1 MSTIPTPIRGLDA
14 SERITSI
21 ATCIKNEG
29 FAFAIRYYNIK
40 NSKQLPTKRLIL
52 SEAQALVKAGL
63 QLGVVFQQGG
73 RDPASFNHG
82 TGVQHGVAAH
92 GRAADEIGQPA
103 ASAIYFSVDFDASP
117 SQVATGIK
125 DYFKGV
131 REGLATANGGNPRY
145 AIGVYG
151 SGLVSSKL
159 LESSLVTFT
168 WLSQSTGHAGSKEFA
183 KQKRYNLIQF
193 LDKNVCGVNIDP
205 DETNPDKPSG
215 LFTIPIT

>member
-1 MSTIPTPIRGLDA
+1 MSPTPTAIKGLDA

-21 ATCIKNEG
+21 ATCIKNAG

-40 NSKQLPTKRLIL
+40 NSTKLPTKRLIL

-82 TGVQHGVAAH
+82 TGVRHGEAAH
-92 GRAADEIGQPA
+92 GRAANEIGQPA
-103 ASAIYFSVDFDASP
+103 GSAIYFSVDFDAEVSL
-117 SQVATGIK
+117 VAKGIK

-131 REGLATANGGNPRY
+131 REGLAKANGDDPRY

-151 SGLVSSKL
+151 SGLVCRKL
-159 LESSLVTFT
+159 LEANLVTFT
-168 WLSQSTGHAGSKEFA
+168 WLSQSTGHSGSKEFA

-193 LDKNVCGVNIDP
+193 LDKDVCGVNVDP

-215 LFTIPIT
+215 LFTIPVG

>member
-1 MSTIPTPIRGLDA
+1 MSTPFRGLDA

-21 ATCIKNEG
+21 ATCIKNQG
-29 FAFAIRYYNIK
+29 FAFAIRYYNVK
-40 NSKQLPTKRLIL
+40 NSQILPTKRLIL

-63 QLGVVFQQGG
+63 QIGVVFQQGG
-73 RDPASFNHG
+73 RDPASFNHDA
-82 TGVQHGVAAH
+82 GVQHGEVAH
-92 GRAADEIGQPA
+92 SRAADEIGQPA
-103 ASAIYFSVDFDASP
+103 GSTIYFSVDFDATP
-117 SQVATGIK
+117 SQVAIGIK

-131 REGLATANGGNPRY
+131 QEGLAKANEGDPRY

-151 SGLVSSKL
+151 SGLVCSKL
-159 LESSLVTFT
+159 LEAGLVTFS

-193 LDKNVCGVNIDP
+193 LDKEVCGVNVDP

-215 LFTIPIT
+215 LFTIPIP